1 MSLAKRLKM
10 EMQGNRIMV
19 SGKRKSAIAK
29 AIIKPG
35 TGRVTINKIPYENL
49 TNMFH
54 RLLIKEP
61 LEIAMKVLGKV
72 DYDVSVEITGGG
84 SEGQIDAARLA
95 VAKALVQA
103 TKSVELRKAM
113 IEYDRNMLVADVRRK
128 EPYKPG
134 DSKARSKRQ
143 KSYR

>member
-1 MSLAKRLKM
+1 M
-10 EMQGNRIMV
+10 EMLKPIMV
-19 SGKRKSAIAK
+19 SGKRKTAIAK
-29 AIIKPG
+29 AVIRPG
-35 TGRVTINKIPYENL
+35 TGRITINRIPYENL

-61 LEIAMKVLGKV
+61 LDIAVKILGKI
-72 DYDVSVEITGGG
+72 DYDVSVEVTGGG
-84 SEGQIDAARLA
+84 TEGQMDAARLSI
-95 VAKALVQA
+95 AKALVQA
-103 TKSVELRKAM
+103 SKSAELKKAM
-113 IEYDRNMLVADVRRK
+113 VEYDRSMLVADVRRK